1 MDTAGKQDKLNIQIK
16 SIKTPM
22 NTMFTQM
29 IFTDLILWIMII
41 EDNLRFL
48 KFWKKYLTLQRHEDQ
63 LIDILTER
71 NEIEQFHEE
80 WTNFEIVYHET
91 LTLISDLGTKRAER
105 TTTHTQPNAES
116 IADNEEDVRDEDSSS
131 NTDLSTVGQRPAVK
145 LPKLETNKFRG
156 DYTKWQSFID
166 SFKAAIQSSATLP
179 NIDKFNYLQCYVA
192 GVPLL
197 NTIEG
202 LSLTPDNY
210 IKTSELLEDRYGN
223 KKAIITAQTKN
234 LLKLWRVESNLDVI
248 SIRGLHDDV
257 QAHVRSLQSLGIT
270 EENYGTFS
278 APIIME
284 LLPHE
289 VQFNINGTLDEDLWK
304 LTRLLTIINCEINAR
319 EKCITAME

>member
-22 NTMFTQM
+22 DTMFTQM

-105 TTTHTQPNAES
+105 TTTHTQPNTES

-131 NTDLSTVGQRPAVK
+131 NTDLSAVGQRPAVK

-192 GVPLL
+192 GDAL
-197 NTIEG
+197 NTIVG
-202 LSLTPDNY
+202 LSLTPGNY

-234 LLKLWRVESNLDVI
+234 LLKLRRVESNLDVI

-304 LTRLLTIINCEINAR
+304 LTRLLTIINCELNAR

>member
-105 TTTHTQPNAES
+105 TTTHTQPNTES